1 MKITQLVAMALA
13 GIIGIM
19 SVISGSSVL
28 LGLREVGYTVL
39 NWLVVYNV
47 AVGILSIVTA
57 LLIWKNFVLSKKIL
71 PLILCSHAA
80 VLTYLGFF
88 SETVSTESISAML
101 FRVGV
106 WLVIFILVHQTRY
119 TKSNT
124 IKTKKS

>member
-1 MKITQLVAMALA
+1 MALA

-47 AVGILSIVTA
+47 AVGILSVITA
-57 LLIWKNFVLSKKIL
+57 FLIWNNFPLSKKIIS
-71 PLILCSHAA
+71 LILCSHAA
-80 VLTYLGFF
+80 VMTYLGFF
-88 SETVSTESISAML
+88 SETVAIESIQAMI

-106 WLVIFILVHQTRY
+106 WLIIFILVHRTQS

-124 IKTKKS
+124 IKTEEL